1 MLSCHLIIEPDIL
14 ARQLQ
19 DLVFLTLTTK
29 IVFGQPT
36 KECRVGESGVLFQK
50 LQPKQDK
57 CRKEITLVLKESL
70 KIARVSR
77 TVHNSMHM

>member
-36 KECRVGESGVLFQK
+36 KECRVGESGGDWGV
-50 LQPKQDK
+50 
-57 CRKEITLVLKESL
+57 
-70 KIARVSR
+70 VSKTATKTR
-77 TVHNSMHM
+77 